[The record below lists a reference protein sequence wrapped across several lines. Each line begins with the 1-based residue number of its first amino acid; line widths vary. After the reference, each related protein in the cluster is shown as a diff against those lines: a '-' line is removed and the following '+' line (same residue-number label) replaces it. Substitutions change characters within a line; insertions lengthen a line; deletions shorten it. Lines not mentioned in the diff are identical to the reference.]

1 MAKPTRFTQAM
12 MEEYMALGY
21 WNSVTMPQFVARN
34 AGEYADAEAVVDA
47 QGNRLTWL
55 EVKRLSDRI
64 ALGLQQLGL
73 HRDQAVL
80 AQLPDTVDNF
90 RIAFRQAGIL
100 CAFAPMTLRHTEIHH
115 ALKTMVA
122 VAVVIPR
129 RYRNFDYLQMVR
141 EIRHDLP
148 ELRHVIIAGDEAP
161 EGTIPLDEMSQ
172 RPWKEQY
179 PAEDLHQTSFGPFEV
194 SEVLPT
200 SGSTGLPKLCERT
213 EAVYCLHGR
222 HVLAQLKLTPQDVIG
237 IFSPI
242 SGGPG
247 LSAWCSTLQVPARS
261 VLLDRLDAKEM
272 LASIQK

>member
-1 MAKPTRFTQAM
+1 MAR
-12 MEEYMALGY
+12 GY

-34 AGEYADAEAVVDA
+34 AGEYAGAEAVVDA

-90 RIAFRQAGIL
+90 LLRIAFRQAGIL
-100 CAFAPMTLRHTEIHH
+100 CAFAPLTLRHTEMHH
-115 ALKTMVA
+115 VLRTMAA
-122 VAVVIPR
+122 VAVVIPM

-141 EIRHDLP
+141 DIRHDLP
-148 ELRHVIIAGDEAP
+148 ELRHVIIAGEEAP
-161 EGTIPLDEMSQ
+161 DGTIPLDEMSQ
-172 RPWKEQY
+172 RPWEEQY
-179 PAEDLHQTSFGPFEV
+179 PAEDLHQISFGPFEV

-200 SGSTGLPKLCERT
+200 SGSTGLLKLCERT

-222 HVLAQLKLTPQDVIG
+222 SVSAQLKLTAEDVIG
-237 IFSPI
+237 IFSPL

-247 LSAWCSTLQVPARS
+247 LSAWCSAPQVAAPS
-261 VLLDRLDAKEM
+261 VLLDRLEPKEM
-272 LASIQK
+272 